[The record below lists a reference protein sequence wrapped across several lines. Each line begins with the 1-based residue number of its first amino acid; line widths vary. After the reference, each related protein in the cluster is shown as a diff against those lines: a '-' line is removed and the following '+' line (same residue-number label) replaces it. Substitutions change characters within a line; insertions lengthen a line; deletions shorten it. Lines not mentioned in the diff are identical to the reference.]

1 MKLTPKPHQVEAIN
15 ANIKLFETHDRLKNI
30 MACGTGKTLVA
41 IKTTIE
47 FIENKDAH
55 NIVVFVPTILLIQQ
69 IAATFMNEL
78 GRDKYDYGMV
88 CSRNNLS
95 ELDDINPDE
104 AEKIL
109 KIPVL
114 KSVSK
119 IAAFFKKNTV
129 KPKIIFCTYASS
141 SYLKNYKFDLGIFD
155 EAHKTA
161 GDLNKAYSFALYN
174 ENIEITKRL
183 FLTATERVIIH
194 NRKNSTVRIGM
205 NNSQIYGETSYSL
218 SFKRAIYLGLIVDYK
233 LIITVVNKNDISHL
247 INNSEH
253 DIYTL
258 ANLYALEKAAK
269 ELNVNKIISFHHTV
283 ADANTFAIAN
293 QTNGSG
299 VFESFHVNGAQ
310 NSDFRH
316 KQLQDFK
323 HSHHAYITNARCL
336 TEGVDAPN
344 VNAVAFL
351 DPRSSTVDVVQAI
364 GRAVRLSEGKSIGY
378 IILPL
383 YLWDFEESINN
394 ENIGDNTEFKNI
406 VDIISV
412 LQNEDDDLRTNLIHS
427 RFSKER
433 SITNDIPV
441 DIIGNLPKNITKE
454 YIYDNISL
462 EVLSDYESYFI
473 SMLEDLDRY
482 VLKNGHGYIYANEEN
497 TKLASWAAAQR
508 ANKRYKKLPK
518 YREDLLIEH
527 GFIFS
532 INDYEW
538 EEMFLKYKNEKAS
551 GIEDYDISDERLK
564 RWLRSQS
571 DFFRTNRLKPY
582 RLEKLKS
589 VGWSYKSKTDIWSV
603 GYDLLLSEL
612 EDKTLSTITKKD
624 ESYQWLRTQRR
635 RWEYLDEYKQNLLKN
650 LGWDDYLL
658 NLGRHKK

>member
-1 MKLTPKPHQVEAIN
+1 MKLTPKPHQIEAIN
-15 ANIKLFETHDRLKNI
+15 SNIKLFETHDRLKNI

-47 FIENKDAH
+47 FIENKDAQ

-69 IAATFMNEL
+69 IAATFMSEL

-95 ELDDINPDE
+95 ELDDINPNE

-114 KSVSK
+114 KSSPK
-119 IAAFFKKNTV
+119 IAAFFKKNLV
-129 KPKIIFCTYASS
+129 KSKIIFCTYASS

-161 GDLNKAYSFALYN
+161 GDLNKAYSFALYD
-174 ENIEITKRL
+174 ENIEIAKRL

-218 SFKRAIYLGLIVDYK
+218 SFKRAIDLGLIVDYK
-233 LIITVVNKNDISHL
+233 LIITAVNKNDIFHL

-269 ELNVNKIISFHHTV
+269 ELDVNKIITFHHTV
-283 ADANTFAIAN
+283 ADANTFALAN

-323 HSHHAYITNARCL
+323 NTHYAYITNARCL

-351 DPRSSTVDVVQAI
+351 DPRSSTVDVVQGI

-394 ENIGDNTEFKNI
+394 ENIGNNTEFKNI

-412 LQNEDDDLRTNLIHS
+412 LRNEDDDLRTNLIHS
-427 RFSKER
+427 RFSKEK
-433 SITNDIPV
+433 SVTDDTPI
-441 DIIGNLPKNITKE
+441 DIIGNLPQNITKE

-473 SMLEDLDRY
+473 SMLEDLDSY
-482 VLKNGHGYIYANEEN
+482 VLKNGHGYIYANDEN

-532 INDYEW
+532 IFDYEW
-538 EEMFLKYKNEKAS
+538 EKMFLAYKREKS
-551 GIEDYDISDERLK
+551 NDVHDYDIKDNSIKKWIKRQGDFYKNSRLTDERL
-564 RWLRSQS
+564 
-571 DFFRTNRLKPY
+571 N
-582 RLEKLKS
+582 KLLS
-589 VGWSYKSKTDIWSV
+589 VGWEYRSKNDIWKK
-603 GYDLLLSEL
+603 GYDLLVSEL
-612 EDKTLSTITKKD
+612 ENKTLSDITKKD
-624 ESYQWLRTQRR
+624 ESYGWLRTQRR
-635 RWEYLDEYKQNLLKN
+635 RWEHLDKYKQNLLKKA
-650 LGWDDYLL
+650 GM
-658 NLGRHKK
+658 G